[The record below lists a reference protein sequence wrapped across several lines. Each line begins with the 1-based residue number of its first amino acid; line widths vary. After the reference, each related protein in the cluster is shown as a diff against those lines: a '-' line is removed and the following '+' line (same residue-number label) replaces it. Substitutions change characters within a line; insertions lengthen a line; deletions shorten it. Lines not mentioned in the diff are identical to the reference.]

1 MNSIRN
7 KFDMLFSMVKD
18 NIDILMVSETK
29 LDSSFPQA
37 QFRIE
42 GYVPQFRYDRNSHGG
57 DILLFIREDIA
68 TKIISITP
76 LKDFEGIFVELNFRK
91 KKVLLCC
98 SYNPHKNLIS
108 NHLNI
113 LGKILD
119 TQMKIYDNFLIV
131 GDFNSEMTESA
142 MEKFCG
148 TYHLHNLIKDPTCFK
163 NPDRPSCI
171 DLLLTNFPKS
181 LLKSQ
186 TLETGLSD
194 FHKLTLTVPKIHYK
208 KQSH

>member
-76 LKDFEGIFVELNFRK
+76 LKAFEGIFVELNFRK

-98 SYNPHKNLIS
+98 SYNPHKNL
-108 NHLNI
+108 N
-113 LGKILD
+113 
-119 TQMKIYDNFLIV
+119 
-131 GDFNSEMTESA
+131 
-142 MEKFCG
+142 
-148 TYHLHNLIKDPTCFK
+148 
-163 NPDRPSCI
+163 
-171 DLLLTNFPKS
+171 
-181 LLKSQ
+181 
-186 TLETGLSD
+186 
-194 FHKLTLTVPKIHYK
+194 
-208 KQSH
+208 

>member
-29 LDSSFPQA
+29 LASSFPQA

-98 SYNPHKNLIS
+98 SYNPHKNLNS
-108 NHLNI
+108 NHLHI

-119 TQMKIYDNFLIV
+119 TQMKIYDYFLIV

-142 MEKFCG
+142 MENFCG
-148 TYHLHNLIKDPTCFK
+148 TYHLHNLIKDPTCFE

-171 DLLLTNFPKS
+171 DLLLTNFPK
-181 LLKSQ
+181 LFLKSQ
-186 TLETGLSD
+186 TLEKT
-194 FHKLTLTVPKIHYK
+194 IN
-208 KQSH
+208 